1 MLVHDE
7 AVLDLSMELL
17 RKYRLL
23 GKSLVIDSSVPG
35 VDFMV
40 EAIGAVDSMV
50 LDILMGV
57 VVKCGLFDK
66 SSVFDWTEKT
76 MADDENTCDWTR
88 P

>member
-7 AVLDLSMELL
+7 IVLDLSMKLML
-17 RKYRLL
+17 RLL

-35 VDFMV
+35 VDCMV
-40 EAIGAVDSMV
+40 EVIAAVDSMV

-57 VVKCGLFDK
+57 IFKCGLFDK

-76 MADDENTCDWTR
+76 MPDVDNKCEWK
-88 P
+88 PP